1 LSAIPL
7 NTILGGVP
15 VSVATPPML
24 AEKATQSENVLANW
38 RNSLS
43 SDWIGPSHL
52 QNSTEQTNN
61 STKLE

>member
-1 LSAIPL
+1 
-7 NTILGGVP
+7 
-15 VSVATPPML
+15 ML

-43 SDWIGPSHL
+43 SDWIGPSLL